1 MAEASQDQVF
11 TFYAQS
17 RGHQGTPAARQEGS
31 KLKTTGKSVNQGT
44 KGDLSFYHFR
54 IRGWFTQKISM
65 AVPSGVTLAAF
76 YT

>member
-1 MAEASQDQVF
+1 
-11 TFYAQS
+11 
-17 RGHQGTPAARQEGS
+17 
-31 KLKTTGKSVNQGT
+31 LKTTGKPVNQGT
-44 KGDLSFYHFR
+44 KGDLSFYHFS